1 MAVTEKTKYQ
11 AAGNKQAEQDYR
23 DLMNLS
29 NETERIRFIT
39 LFWNLYFK
47 SSSGKAVFLS
57 KVQTVVPDGGKH
69 DLQRK
74 LVRIQFAVT

>member
-11 AAGNKQAEQDYR
+11 SAGNKQAEQDYR

-39 LFWNLYFK
+39 LF
-47 SSSGKAVFLS
+47 
-57 KVQTVVPDGGKH
+57 
-69 DLQRK
+69 
-74 LVRIQFAVT
+74 